1 MGQSTPIPASTEGSG
16 TDLDLYQLL
25 IQPIVKETLGQRDT
39 SGNTL
44 DSTVV
49 SGGSFGEIVGKLWDR
64 YASRVKSRGVKT
76 DGVWSA
82 EQPVAAEWFNVMQF
96 KLRKHV
102 VDSTKS
108 EHAWN
113 QWLVKMRGQTVLF
126 LIFEFGTGI
135 SRAQDLVAFKA
146 ACIQPEHTDRAG
158 ATADVSLR
166 DVISRL
172 QANWGTTFQGPAA
185 VWRMWGNHITRNLN
199 RSTWER
205 DIEELPPRY
214 IAALL
219 RLTDSPLEQRVVNIS
234 QSTNI
239 ALDCV
244 RAALGDVR
252 QVRRDNEAVAR
263 RLEELERNLEGRED
277 ILLSIQA
284 NISPPSPS
292 SVPDP
297 MDRLRNTEDIDHTD

>member
-49 SGGSFGEIVGKLWDR
+49 SGGSFGEIMGKLWDR

-82 EQPVAAEWFNVMQF
+82 EQPVAAEWSNVMQF

-185 VWRMWGNHITRNLN
+185 LWRMWGNHITRNLN

-234 QSTNI
+234 QST
-239 ALDCV
+239 
-244 RAALGDVR
+244 
-252 QVRRDNEAVAR
+252 
-263 RLEELERNLEGRED
+263 
-277 ILLSIQA
+277 
-284 NISPPSPS
+284 
-292 SVPDP
+292 
-297 MDRLRNTEDIDHTD
+297 T